1 MLAHHVLFWLKD
13 DVTEEEET
21 LFHQSLLALEPIAPS
36 SFFHVGTPAN
46 IERDVIDGS
55 YSFSLFAAFET
66 MEQFEFYQKH
76 PLHLE
81 FLNGPNKLAK
91 RVLIYDAD

>member
-13 DVTEEEET
+13 DATEAEVNT
-21 LFHQSLLALEPIAPS
+21 FHQALKDLEPIAPS
-36 SFFHVGTPAN
+36 AFFHVGTPAN
-46 IERDVIDGS
+46 IERDVIDAS

-66 MEQFEFYQKH
+66 MEQFETYQKH
-76 PLHLE
+76 PQHIE

>member
-1 MLAHHVLFWLKD
+1 MLSHHVLFWLKD
-13 DVTEEEET
+13 DVTEAEVHT
-21 LFHQSLLALEPIAPS
+21 FHQALKDLESIAPS
-36 SFFHVGTPAN
+36 AFFHVGTPAN
-46 IERDVIDGS
+46 IERDVIDAS

-66 MEQFEFYQKH
+66 MEQFETYQNH
-76 PLHLE
+76 PQHIE